1 MLMPPEVAQSSSDH
15 EIIEIDEKNAH
26 LFYRQVN
33 MPLVIYDFAKY
44 FLLACGSS
52 GTLFCLIST
61 IVIVAR
67 DKCKPSDEAE
77 IESSSEANEAT
88 PLLIE

>member
-1 MLMPPEVAQSSSDH
+1 
-15 EIIEIDEKNAH
+15 
-26 LFYRQVN
+26 